1 MQQVHMGKAL
11 KNDMWISQEETPD
24 PDVLPEVPGY
34 HILIRPISVKEKTKG
49 GILIPDSTR
58 EDMSYLTTVGR
69 VLAVGNLA
77 YKDLDKF
84 PNGKWC
90 DVGDYVCYGKHA
102 GQKLYYKATRLILLF
117 DDQIILKVE
126 DPKDLDPTYNL
137 TRGSN

>member
-126 DPKDLDPTYNL
+126 DPKDLDPTFNL

>member
-1 MQQVHMGKAL
+1 MQQVHIGKAL
-11 KNDMWISQEETPD
+11 KNYMWISQEETPD

-126 DPKDLDPTYNL
+126 DPKDLDPTFNL

>member
-117 DDQIILKVE
+117 DDQVILKVE
-126 DPKDLDPTYNL
+126 DPKDLDPTFNL

>member
-58 EDMSYLTTVGR
+58 EDMSYLTTVGK

-77 YKDLDKF
+77 YKDIDKF

-117 DDQIILKVE
+117 DDQVILKVE
-126 DPKDLDPTYNL
+126 DPKDLDPTFNL

>member
-1 MQQVHMGKAL
+1 MGKDL

-126 DPKDLDPTYNL
+126 DPKDLDPTFNL

>member
-90 DVGDYVCYGKHA
+90 DVGDYVCYGKHD
-102 GQKLYYKATRLILLF
+102 GQKLYYKATRLIILF

-126 DPKDLDPTYNL
+126 DPKDLDPTFNL